1 MFYTECFPGGS
12 DGKES
17 ICNAGEL
24 GSIPESGRSL
34 GGEHGNTLQYSCLE
48 NSPGQRSY
56 SPWGCKESD
65 TTESWST
72 YIKNRGVK
80 SWGNFQDHVEITG
93 RDCIWIQAAAEY
105 VFWTRPH
112 ERSFVSLVFLF
123 LKIMLGKNKQ
133 SPLPKFNKNCSLA
146 ISLTFLFP
154 NLLYLYSNH
163 GWKK

>member
-1 MFYTECFPGGS
+1 MLPWWLRRERIHLQCRRAWFDPWVRKIPWRRAWQHSPVFLPGESPRTEKLQSMGLQRVWHHWEMKHIHQEP
-12 DGKES
+12 
-17 ICNAGEL
+17 
-24 GSIPESGRSL
+24 RSKVL
-34 GGEHGNTLQYSCLE
+34 RKL
-48 NSPGQRSY
+48 
-56 SPWGCKESD
+56 
-65 TTESWST
+65 
-72 YIKNRGVK
+72 
-80 SWGNFQDHVEITG
+80 FQDHVEITG
-93 RDCIWIQAAAEY
+93 RDCIWIQAAAEC